1 MTSRIAAVFVLAL
14 AGLFVA
20 AGVTYAASRL
30 VSQPIGLSYHQ
41 RSLDD
46 SLAPTKT
53 ITVTRTVTTVGST
66 GTTTTTSSAPARS
79 TPGVSSGSGSGAG
92 HSTSSAPSAPKSP
105 SSQAGTKSED
115 HGTTTTEQNEYSDG
129 HNDSDHDD

>member
-1 MTSRIAAVFVLAL
+1 MTSRIAAVVLLAL
-14 AGLFVA
+14 AGLFLA
-20 AGVTYAASRL
+20 AGVTFAASRL

-66 GTTTTTSSAPARS
+66 GTTTTTSSAQARS
-79 TPGVSSGSGSGAG
+79 TPGVSSGSGSGN
-92 HSTSSAPSAPKSP
+92 STSAAPSAPKSP
-105 SSQAGTKSED
+105 SSQTGAKSD
-115 HGTTTTEQNEYSDG
+115 DQGTTTTNQPEFSDG
-129 HNDSDHDD
+129 HSDGDHDD

>member
-66 GTTTTTSSAPARS
+66 GTTTTT
-79 TPGVSSGSGSGAG
+79 G
-92 HSTSSAPSAPKSP
+92 
-105 SSQAGTKSED
+105 
-115 HGTTTTEQNEYSDG
+115 QNEYSDG